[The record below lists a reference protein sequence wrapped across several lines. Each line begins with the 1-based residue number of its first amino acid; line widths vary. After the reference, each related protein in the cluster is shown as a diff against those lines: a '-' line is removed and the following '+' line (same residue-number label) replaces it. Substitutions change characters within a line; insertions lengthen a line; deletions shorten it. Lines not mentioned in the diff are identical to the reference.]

1 MFMRL
6 FAIFLLSTVLTGC
19 YQEKQLPPMAET
31 KYPDSA
37 TMGAAA
43 DAGKVP
49 GFYTE
54 KQEK

>member
-1 MFMRL
+1 MKIVLAL
-6 FAIFLLSTVLTGC
+6 FLSVILSGC
-19 YQEKQLPPMAET
+19 FSENVDNQELET
-31 KYPDSA
+31 KYPDTA

-43 DAGKVP
+43 DAGKTP

>member
-1 MFMRL
+1 MRL

>member
-1 MFMRL
+1 MRL
-6 FAIFLLSTVLTGC
+6 FATFFLGILLTGC
-19 YQEKQLPPMAET
+19 YQEKELPPMAET
-31 KYPDSA
+31 KYPDTA

>member
-1 MFMRL
+1 MKL
-6 FAIFLLSTVLTGC
+6 FAIFLLPLILTGC
-19 YQEKQLPPMAET
+19 FQEKPLSDLPDT
-31 KYPDSA
+31 KYPDTA